1 MMDFFDWVQ
10 QSWKY
15 VFIMLEGLERFLEPR
30 TKIGEN
36 FVLKEVIMGA
46 IHFSFVTY
54 FSKKSLL
61 TNKGVV

>member
-10 QSWKY
+10 HCWKY
-15 VFIMLEGLERFLEPR
+15 VFIMLEGLERFLEPW

-36 FVLKEVIMGA
+36 FVLKKVILGA
-46 IHFSFVTY
+46 IYFSFVPY
-54 FSKKSLL
+54 FSKNNLL